1 MVNLLHYNSNYAAPL
16 PVSVKVE
23 KLNPNVSLV
32 YYDTV
37 ELSGSGGEKTAV
49 RFTLDENGK
58 GINTNQRP
66 KRLLTLATG
75 VDKS

>member
-1 MVNLLHYNSNYAAPL
+1 M
-16 PVSVKVE
+16 E

-37 ELSGSGGEKTAV
+37 ELSGSGDEKTAV
-49 RFTLDENGK
+49 RFTLDENGEV
-58 GINTNQRP
+58 INTNQRP
-66 KRLLTLATG
+66 KRLLTLATA

>member
-1 MVNLLHYNSNYAAPL
+1 
-16 PVSVKVE
+16 
-23 KLNPNVSLV
+23 VSLV

-37 ELSGSGGEKTAV
+37 ELSGSGDEKTAV

-58 GINTNQRP
+58 VINTNQRP
-66 KRLLTLATG
+66 KRLLTLATA